1 MKRVHLSLPLSAKMV
16 DVLSNMMS
24 VSNIKGLGLIP
35 LILILS
41 RVLSSGGYN
50 LTSKLTLILHAKFY
64 ASMVAAEK
72 K

>member
-1 MKRVHLSLPLSAKMV
+1 ME

-24 VSNIKGLGLIP
+24 VSNIKGQGLIT
-35 LILILS
+35 LTLILS
-41 RVLSSGGYN
+41 RFLSSGAHN
-50 LTSKLTLILHAKFY
+50 LTSRLTLILHAKFY